1 MIRYRVYATVA
12 MLAFVFLAAGFPN
25 AGIRTTKGAEMI
37 RIEVIAGDTVLPAT
51 LDDTPAGRDFASL
64 LPLELTLSDYN
75 GVEKTAD
82 LPRKLDTTDAPAS
95 YKPKKGDITQYVPW
109 SNIAIFTKPFSDSR
123 GLLRL
128 GEFDGPIDALTQAG
142 EVTVQIRLAD

>member
-1 MIRYRVYATVA
+1 
-12 MLAFVFLAAGFPN
+12 
-25 AGIRTTKGAEMI
+25 MI
-37 RIEVIAGDTVLPAT
+37 RIEVIAGDQVLPAT

-142 EVTVQIRLAD
+142 EVPVQIRLAD